1 MVTVVDHPL
10 VKVKLSIMRDEK
22 TKSKE
27 FRESLDEI
35 ASLMCYE
42 VFKDIGTHEVEDE
55 SYYTPTGTKLNRV
68 KLNYRI
74 ILAPI
79 LRAGIGMVD
88 GVRNMIPTAR
98 IGHIGMYR
106 DEETLVPH
114 EYYFKLPKVE
124 NPLVVICDPMLAT
137 GGSAI
142 AAIDAVKKRNYKN
155 IRLMCLV
162 GCPEGVKAVTEAH
175 PDVDIY
181 IASIDSHLNEHGYII
196 PGLGD
201 AGDRIFGTK

>member
-1 MVTVVDHPL
+1 MLTIIKHPL
-10 VKVKLSIMRDEK
+10 IEVKMCILRDER

-27 FRESLDEI
+27 FRDALEEI
-35 ASLMCYE
+35 ASLMSFE
-42 VFKDIGTHEVEDE
+42 VFKDLKTHDVDE
-55 SYYTPTGTKLNRV
+55 IITTPTGAKLR
-68 KLNYRI
+68 KKRLDYKI

-106 DEETLVPH
+106 DETTLEPH
-114 EYYFKLPKVE
+114 EYYFKLPVVD
-124 NPLVVICDPMLAT
+124 NPLVVIVDPMLAT

-142 AAIDAVKKRNYKN
+142 AAISAVKKRGYKN

-162 GCPEGVKAVTEAH
+162 GCPEGVEAVLKAH
-175 PDVDIY
+175 SDVDIY
-181 IASIDSHLNEHGYII
+181 LAAMDEKLNEHGYIL

>member
-1 MVTVVDHPL
+1 MLTIVKHPL
-10 VKVKLSIMRDEK
+10 IDVKLSIMRDEN

-27 FRESLDEI
+27 FRENLDEI
-35 ASLMCYE
+35 GSLMTFE
-42 VFKDIGTHEVEDE
+42 VFKDVETFD
-55 SYYTPTGTKLNRV
+55 SDVKIKTPTGAVLPKKKLSQ
-68 KLNYRI
+68 KI

-98 IGHIGMYR
+98 IGHIGMFR
-106 DEETLVPH
+106 DEETLEPH
-114 EYYFKLPKVE
+114 EYYFKLPVVD
-124 NPLVVICDPMLAT
+124 NPLVVIVDPMLAT

-142 AAIDAVKKRNYKN
+142 AAINAVKKRGYKN

-162 GCPEGVKAVTEAH
+162 GVPEGVKAVEKAH
-175 PDVDIY
+175 PDVHIY
-181 IASIDSHLNEHGYII
+181 LAALDDHLNDVGYIL

>member
-1 MVTVVDHPL
+1 MLTICKHPL
-10 VKVKLSIMRDEK
+10 IDVKLSIMRDEK

-42 VFKDIGTHEVEDE
+42 VFKDVKTINSEEKIM
-55 SYYTPTGTKLNRV
+55 TPTGICLPKV
-68 KLNYRI
+68 KLESKI

-106 DEETLVPH
+106 NEETLEPV
-114 EYYFKLPKVE
+114 EYYFKLPVVE
-124 NPLVVICDPMLAT
+124 NPLVVVVDPMLAT

-142 AAIDAVKKRNYKN
+142 SAISAIKKRGYNN

-162 GCPEGVKAVTEAH
+162 GAPQGVKAVEESF
-175 PDVDIY
+175 PDVKIFL
-181 IASIDSHLNEHGYII
+181 ASLDEKLNEKGYIL

>member
-10 VKVKLSIMRDEK
+10 IRVKLGIMRDEN
-22 TKSKE
+22 TSTKE
-27 FRESLDEI
+27 FRENLDEI

-42 VFKDIGTHEVEDE
+42 VFRDVETVASGE
-55 SYYTPTGTKLNRV
+55 TYRTPTGVTMDKIRLSHKIV
-68 KLNYRI
+68 
-74 ILAPI
+74 LAPI

-88 GVRNMIPTAR
+88 GVKNMIPTAK
-98 IGHIGMYR
+98 IGHIGMFR
-106 DEETLVPH
+106 DEETLEPH
-114 EYYFKLPKVE
+114 EYYFKLPVVE

-142 AAIDAVKKRNYKN
+142 AAIDAVKKRGYHN
-155 IRLMCLV
+155 IRMLCLV
-162 GCPEGVKAVTEAH
+162 GCPEGVSALEAAH
-175 PDVDIY
+175 PDVHIY
-181 IASIDSHLNEHGYII
+181 IASIDERLNEKGYIM

>member
-1 MVTVVDHPL
+1 MVKVVDHPL
-10 VKVKLSIMRDEK
+10 IKVKLAIMRDEK
-22 TKSKE
+22 TVSKE

-35 ASLMCYE
+35 ASLMCFE
-42 VFKDIGTHEVEDE
+42 VFKDIGTHEIEE
-55 SYYTPTGTKLNRV
+55 TFNTPTGVTLNKIKLNH
-68 KLNYRI
+68 KI

-106 DEETLVPH
+106 DEETLEPH
-114 EYYFKLPKVE
+114 EYYFKLPIAE
-124 NPLVVICDPMLAT
+124 DPLVVVCDPMLAT

-142 AAIDAVKKRNYKN
+142 AAIDAIKKRGYKN

-162 GCPEGVKAVTEAH
+162 GCPTGVEAVTTAH
-175 PDVDIY
+175 PDVDLY
-181 IASIDSHLNEHGYII
+181 IASIDSHLNENGYII

>member
-1 MVTVVDHPL
+1 MVKVVEHPL
-10 VKVKLSIMRDEK
+10 IKVKLAIMRDEK

-35 ASLMCYE
+35 ASLMSYE
-42 VFKDIGTHEVEDE
+42 VFKDIGTHEIEE
-55 SYYTPTGTKLNRV
+55 TYNTPTGVTLHRV
-68 KLNYRI
+68 KLDHKI

-88 GVRNMIPTAR
+88 GIRAMIPTAR
-98 IGHIGMYR
+98 IGHIGMFR
-106 DEETLVPH
+106 DEETLEPH
-114 EYYFKLPKVE
+114 EYYFKLPKGD
-124 NPLVVICDPMLAT
+124 NPLVVIVDPMLAT

-142 AAIDAVKKRNYKN
+142 AAINAVKKRGYKN
-155 IRLMCLV
+155 VRLMCLV
-162 GCPEGVKAVTEAH
+162 GCPEGVNAVSSAH
-175 PDVDIY
+175 PDVNIY
-181 IASIDSHLNEHGYII
+181 LASIDERLNEKGYIL

>member
-1 MVTVVDHPL
+1 MLTIVKHPL
-10 VKVKLSIMRDEK
+10 IRVKLGIMRDEK

-35 ASLMCYE
+35 ASLMCFE
-42 VFKDIGTHEVEDE
+42 VFKDIETHFEDE
-55 SYYTPTGTKLNRV
+55 TYMTPTGVELHRE
-68 KLNYRI
+68 KLNYKI

-88 GVRNMIPTAR
+88 GIKNMIPTAR

-106 DEETLVPH
+106 DEETLIPH
-114 EYYFKLPKVE
+114 EYYFKLPVVD
-124 NPLVVICDPMLAT
+124 NPLVVIVDPMLAT

-142 AAIDAVKKRNYKN
+142 SAIDAVKKRGYNN

-162 GCPEGVKAVTEAH
+162 GCPEGVKAVEEAH
-175 PDVDIY
+175 PDVHIF
-181 IASIDSHLNEHGYII
+181 IAAVDERLNEKGYIM

>member
-10 VKVKLSIMRDEK
+10 IRVKLGIMRDEN
-22 TKSKE
+22 TSTKE
-27 FRESLDEI
+27 FRENLDEI

-42 VFKDIGTHEVEDE
+42 VFRDMTTVSTGETYK
-55 SYYTPTGTKLNRV
+55 TPTGATLDKERLSH
-68 KLNYRI
+68 KI

-88 GVRNMIPTAR
+88 GVKNMIPTAK
-98 IGHIGMYR
+98 IGHIGMFR
-106 DEETLVPH
+106 DEETLEPH
-114 EYYFKLPKVE
+114 EYYFKLPEVE

-137 GGSAI
+137 GGSAV
-142 AAIDAVKKRNYKN
+142 AAIDAVKKRGYTH
-155 IRLMCLV
+155 IRMLCLV
-162 GCPEGVKAVTEAH
+162 GCPEGVAAVEAAH

-181 IASIDSHLNEHGYII
+181 IAAIDERLNEKGYII

>member
-1 MVTVVDHPL
+1 MLTVVNHPL
-10 VKVKLSIMRDEK
+10 IKVKLAIMRDEN

-35 ASLMCYE
+35 ASLMCFE
-42 VFKDIGTHEVEDE
+42 VFKDIKIIE
-55 SYYTPTGTKLNRV
+55 SEETYNTPTGVTLHKEKLEY
-68 KLNYRI
+68 KI

-88 GVRNMIPTAR
+88 GVKNMIPTAR
-98 IGHIGMYR
+98 IGHIGMFR
-106 DEETLVPH
+106 DEVTLQPH
-114 EYYFKLPKVE
+114 EYYFKLPVVN
-124 NPLVVICDPMLAT
+124 NPLIVVVDPMLAT

-142 AAIDAVKKRNYKN
+142 AAISAIKKRGYTN

-162 GCPEGVKAVTEAH
+162 GCPEGVEAVSNAH
-175 PDVDIY
+175 PDVHIY
-181 IASIDSHLNEHGYII
+181 LASLDERLNEKGYIL

>member
-1 MVTVVDHPL
+1 
-10 VKVKLSIMRDEK
+10 MRDER

-42 VFKDIGTHEVEDE
+42 VFKDVKTINSNENIV
-55 SYYTPTGTKLNRV
+55 TPTGITLPKV
-68 KLNYRI
+68 KLESKI

-106 DEETLVPH
+106 NEETLEPI
-114 EYYFKLPKVE
+114 EYYFKLPIVD
-124 NPLVVICDPMLAT
+124 NPLVVVVDPMLAT

-142 AAIDAVKKRNYKN
+142 SAISAIKKRGYNN

-162 GCPEGVKAVTEAH
+162 GAPQGVKAVEEAF
-175 PDVDIY
+175 PDVHIFL
-181 IASIDSHLNEHGYII
+181 ASLDEKLNEKGYIL

>member
-10 VKVKLSIMRDEK
+10 IRVKLGIMRDEN
-22 TKSKE
+22 TSTKE
-27 FRESLDEI
+27 FRENLDEI

-42 VFKDIGTHEVEDE
+42 VFRDVETVASGE
-55 SYYTPTGTKLNRV
+55 TYKTPTGVTMDKIRLSHKIV
-68 KLNYRI
+68 
-74 ILAPI
+74 LAPI

-88 GVRNMIPTAR
+88 GVKNMIPTAK
-98 IGHIGMYR
+98 IGHIGMFR
-106 DEETLVPH
+106 DEETLEPH
-114 EYYFKLPKVE
+114 EYYFKLPVVE

-142 AAIDAVKKRNYKN
+142 AAINAVKKRGYHN
-155 IRLMCLV
+155 IRMLCLV
-162 GCPEGVKAVTEAH
+162 GCPEGVAALEAAH
-175 PDVDIY
+175 PDVHIF
-181 IASIDSHLNEHGYII
+181 IASIDECLNEKGYIM

>member
-1 MVTVVDHPL
+1 MLTVVKHPL
-10 VKVKLSIMRDEK
+10 IDYKLSIMRDES

-27 FRESLDEI
+27 FRENLNEI
-35 ASLMCYE
+35 ASFMCFE
-42 VFKDIGTHEVEDE
+42 VFKDLRTHLDE
-55 SYYTPTGTKLNRV
+55 ETYMTPTGVELHRV
-68 KLNYRI
+68 KLDYKI

-79 LRAGIGMVD
+79 LRAGIGMCD
-88 GVRNMIPTAR
+88 GVKNMIPTAR

-106 DEETLVPH
+106 DEETLEPH
-114 EYYFKLPKVE
+114 EYYFKLPVVE
-124 NPLVVICDPMLAT
+124 NPLVVIVDPMLAT

-142 AAIDAVKKRNYKN
+142 AAITACKQRGYTN

-162 GCPEGVKAVTEAH
+162 GVPEGVKAVEEAH
-175 PDVDIY
+175 PDVHIY
-181 IASIDSHLNEHGYII
+181 LASLDERLNEVGYIL

>member
-1 MVTVVDHPL
+1 MLTVIQHPL
-10 VKVKLSIMRDEK
+10 IEVKLSIMRDAN

-35 ASLMCYE
+35 ASLMSFE
-42 VFKDIGTHEVEDE
+42 VFKDIDIYETNDT
-55 SYYTPTGTKLNRV
+55 YLTPTGV
-68 KLNYRI
+68 KLHKKKPVNKI
-74 ILAPI
+74 VLAPI

-98 IGHIGMYR
+98 IGHIGMFR
-106 DEETLVPH
+106 DEKTLIPH
-114 EYYFKLPKVE
+114 EYYFKLPDVE
-124 NPLVVICDPMLAT
+124 NPLVVVVDPMLAT

-142 AAIDAVKKRNYKN
+142 SAISAIKKRGYKN

-162 GCPEGVKAVTEAH
+162 GCPEGVKAVEEAH
-175 PDVDIY
+175 PDVHIY
-181 IASIDSHLNEHGYII
+181 LASLDEKLNENGYIL

>member
-1 MVTVVDHPL
+1 MVKVVDHPL
-10 VKVKLSIMRDEK
+10 IQVKLNIMRDER

-27 FRESLDEI
+27 FRENLDEI
-35 ASLMCYE
+35 ASLMCFE
-42 VFKDIGTHEVEDE
+42 VFRDLKVHEEKE
-55 SYYTPTGTKLNRV
+55 TITTPTGAVLPKL
-68 KLNYRI
+68 KLEYKI

-106 DEETLVPH
+106 DEETMIPH
-114 EYYFKLPKVE
+114 EYYFKLPVVD

-137 GGSAI
+137 GGSAC
-142 AAIDAVKKRNYKN
+142 AAISAVKQRGYKN

-162 GCPEGVKAVTEAH
+162 GVQEGIDAVTKAH

-181 IASIDSHLNEHGYII
+181 IAAVDEKLNEKCYIL

>member
-1 MVTVVDHPL
+1 MLKLVKHPL
-10 VKVKLSIMRDEK
+10 IDVKLSIMRDEN

-27 FRESLDEI
+27 FRENLNEI
-35 ASLMCYE
+35 ASFMCFE
-42 VFKDIGTHEVEDE
+42 VFKDLKTYDSEET
-55 SYYTPTGTKLNRV
+55 YMTPTGVELPKKKLEH
-68 KLNYRI
+68 KI
-74 ILAPI
+74 IIAPI
-79 LRAGIGMVD
+79 LRAGIGLCD
-88 GVRNMIPTAR
+88 GVKNMVPTAR

-106 DEETLVPH
+106 NEETLEPI

-124 NPLVVICDPMLAT
+124 NPLVVIVDPMLAT
-137 GGSAI
+137 GGSAV
-142 AAIDAVKKRNYKN
+142 AAIDACKKRGYNN

-162 GCPEGVKAVTEAH
+162 GAPEGVDTVLNAH

-181 IASIDSHLNEHGYII
+181 LASLDERLNEKGYIM